1 MSKYNLDAMNG
12 DYFTIFL
19 GCRRCDRRG
28 GGNRTTAIR
37 NLVQISTKIRIN
49 ICIVQKKTL
58 SLRRIKKICRYELH
72 QA

>member
-37 NLVQISTKIRIN
+37 NLVQISTKIRI
-49 ICIVQKKTL
+49 
-58 SLRRIKKICRYELH
+58 E
-72 QA
+72 